1 MPFIHGKN
9 AQVLHGAYDLSGY
22 FNDASISQSV
32 ETAETTT
39 FSASGSAKTFITGL
53 RDATI
58 SLSGLFDGAV
68 GAVDPVVVASIG
80 SDTLSPVTV
89 APAGITLGG
98 TVYIGL
104 AKTTGF
110 EISAPVGDVVSASYD
125 GQFDGGVD
133 DGKSLTTLASVA
145 VSTNHT
151 GVDGTA
157 ATTNG
162 GIAQLH
168 VTTNT
173 RSTTSTFKV
182 QHSSDNSTF
191 ADLATFTNVL
201 TTVITSEKVA
211 VASGTTV
218 NRYLRAQ
225 STYTAGTGA
234 ATYQISFARR

>member
-9 AQVLHGAYDLSGY
+9 AQILHGAYDLSSY
-22 FNDASISQSV
+22 FNDASVSQNV

-39 FSASGSAKTFITGL
+39 FSASGSAKTYITGL

-68 GAVDPVVVASIG
+68 GAIDPVVVASIG

-89 APAGITLGG
+89 APAGFAVGSS
-98 TVYIGL
+98 VYIGL

-133 DGKSLTTLASVA
+133 DGKSLTTLASIA
-145 VSTNHT
+145 ASTNHT
-151 GVDGTA
+151 SVDNTTS
-157 ATTNG
+157 TTNG

-168 VTTNT
+168 VTVNT

-182 QHSSDNSTF
+182 QHSSDNTTF

-201 TTVITSEKVA
+201 TTAITSEKVA

-225 STYTAGTGA
+225 STYVAGTGA

>member
-1 MPFIHGKN
+1 MAFIHGKN
-9 AQVLHGAYDLSGY
+9 AQVLHGAYDLSNY
-22 FNDASISQSV
+22 FNDASISHNV

-39 FSASGSAKTFITGL
+39 FSASGSAKTYITGL
-53 RDATI
+53 RDATV

-68 GAVDPVVVASIG
+68 GAIDQVVVSSIG
-80 SDTLSPVTV
+80 SDTLSPITV
-89 APAGITLGG
+89 APAGFAVGS
-98 TVYIGL
+98 TVYFGL
-104 AKTTGF
+104 AKTTGY
-110 EISAPVGDVVSASYD
+110 EVSAPVGDVVSASYD
-125 GQFDGGVD
+125 GQFDGGAD
-133 DGKSLTTLASVA
+133 DGKSLTTLASVGS
-145 VSTNHT
+145 STNHAS
-151 GVDGTA
+151 VDNSASTA
-157 ATTNG
+157 NG
-162 GIAQLH
+162 GVAQIHVIA
-168 VTTNT
+168 NT

-201 TTVITSEKVA
+201 TTATTSEKVE